1 MVSQSDPRV
10 KRTRRAIE
18 QAFWELMKAKGF
30 DGVTIS
36 QVTARAGI
44 NRATFY
50 AHYADKVD
58 VVSAVAARAFAGM
71 IPAELLEAQE
81 FSEDV
86 CRGVVEV
93 VNSYVFSFY
102 DVCRFDDASFVAR
115 IDSGV
120 RQHLYRVVLTVLGAE
135 VSAETEDTV
144 DTQPDTRLDA
154 AMISA
159 AIYGAVYN
167 AYVSGGESD
176 GLAQKIVPSIMAMRG
191 TSVAR

>member
-36 QVTARAGI
+36 QVTAKAGI

-86 CRGVVEV
+86 CRGFVEV

-120 RQHLYRVVLTVLGAE
+120 RQHLYRVVLAVLG
-135 VSAETEDTV
+135 TEDAL
-144 DTQPDTRLDA
+144 DTQLDA

-167 AYVSGGESD
+167 AYVGGSEGTD